1 MCAEKYLSNNKSALF
16 SVEDDVDDDE
26 FLRRPANSGNP
37 PTSVASS
44 SSDHQ
49 RLEGRRLELLQQQ
62 KETEQRSVESTQRSL
77 SLLRNSEQIGI
88 ATAEELMKQREQ
100 LERTDKRLD
109 DINVM
114 LRASHRH
121 IEGIKSVF
129 GSFKNY
135 LQGKKDAPTPE
146 KSITAEAE
154 ARQSPSNLS
163 QTLSASASASKLTQD
178 DHPGLRIKGLG
189 SDDELRNRPENP
201 RQVIDENLD
210 EMVSSLSRL
219 KGLARGLGDEIES
232 QNDLIDKILPKV
244 DRSDIT
250 LERQNKDMK
259 RLLK

>member
-26 FLRRPANSGNP
+26 FLRRPSNTSRGYNQ
-37 PTSVASS
+37 PTSSGS
-44 SSDHQ
+44 YQ
-49 RLEGRRLELLQQQ
+49 QMEGRRLELLQQQ
-62 KETEQRSVESTQRSL
+62 KETEQRSVEATQRSL

-135 LQGKKDAPTPE
+135 LSGKKDTHPTTE
-146 KSITAEAE
+146 KSFTSETD
-154 ARQSPSNLS
+154 RTPTSLS
-163 QTLSASASASKLTQD
+163 QTLSASASASKFTQD
-178 DHPGLRIKGLG
+178 DHPGMRIRGLG
-189 SDDELRNRPENP
+189 GDDELRNRPENP

-210 EMVSSLSRL
+210 EMVNSLSRL
-219 KGLARGLGDEIES
+219 KGLARGLGEEIES